1 MKSKHLIAILGV
13 AAVALGAG
21 IGTLIAKAGGSSQA
35 EIDAEFTKMIIE
47 NQDSDS
53 FDYRYFENVD
63 DASVNIYFNCPE
75 NIDANTFTAGIE
87 DAFGYADWDGTV
99 KLTDGRITTVER
111 GSLPFD
117 LNMRV
122 ITPYH
127 LKLDNNGKE
136 NDLYLISYL
145 NSQADKVE
153 MEKLRNRAGEEMEV
167 QIFEVDGHRIAK
179 TNRYGFLTLDSN
191 NTAHTVGLFPDSDEG
206 QEATVKF
213 EPGCVTLTYG
223 YRRNNTIVYGDNQ
236 NSSGDISVAA
246 WVLDYPNLKKITLD
260 PQGGNRYDASNLFD
274 ENPST
279 AWAIG
284 EKKFEEF
291 EKETEGHYPRMVAFQ
306 TRQLY
311 PVYRLTIT
319 NGYAKSEESWRNN
332 ARAKNIT
339 IMGCSEDS
347 NHADNLYSGTLS
359 DKAEPQTINLDKTG
373 RYDYY
378 NLIIEDFYPG
388 EKCNDVCISEI
399 ELFG

>member
-13 AAVALGAG
+13 AALALGAG

-35 EIDAEFTKMIIE
+35 EIDAEFTRMIIE

-53 FDYRYFENVD
+53 LDYSYFVNVD
-63 DASVNIYFNCPE
+63 DASVNIYFYRSE
-75 NIDANTFTAGIE
+75 NIDANTFTAGIV
-87 DAFGYADWDGTV
+87 DDGYAVWDGTV
-99 KLTDGRITTVER
+99 KLVDGRITTVER

-136 NDLYLISYL
+136 NDLYLSSYL

-153 MEKLRNRAGEEMEV
+153 MEKLRNRAGEDLEV

-179 TNRYGFLTLDSN
+179 TNLYGFLTLDSD
-191 NTAHTVGLFPDSDEG
+191 NTARKVGWFPNSDEE

-213 EPGCVTLTYG
+213 EPGCVTLTCGYG
-223 YRRNNTIVYGDNQ
+223 RNNTIVYGDNQ
-236 NSSGDISVAA
+236 NSYGYISVAA

-291 EKETEGHYPRMVAFQ
+291 EKETEGHYPRMVAFRTLQ
-306 TRQLY
+306 QY
-311 PVYRLTIT
+311 PAYGLTIT

-339 IMGCSEDS
+339 IMGCSDGS

-359 DKAEPQTINLDKTG
+359 DKAEPQTIKLEKTG

-388 EKCNDVCISEI
+388 EKYNDVCISEI
-399 ELFG
+399 EVFG

>member
-13 AAVALGAG
+13 AALALGAG

-53 FDYRYFENVD
+53 LDYLYFENID
-63 DASVNIYFNCPE
+63 DANVNIYFYRPE
-75 NIDANTFTAGIE
+75 NIYANTFAAGI
-87 DAFGYADWDGTV
+87 DDDYGHIVWDGTV
-99 KLTDGRITTVER
+99 KLADGRITTV
-111 GSLPFD
+111 GSEYD

-136 NDLYLISYL
+136 NDLYQFSYL

-153 MEKLRNRAGEEMEV
+153 MEKLRNRAGDELEV
-167 QIFEVDGHRIAK
+167 QIFEIDGHRIAK
-179 TNRYGFLTLDSN
+179 TNLYGFLTLDSN
-191 NTAHTVGLFPDSDEG
+191 NTARTTRWFPGSDEG
-206 QEATVKF
+206 QETTVKF
-213 EPGCVTLTYG
+213 EPGCVTLTFG
-223 YRRNNTIVYGDNQ
+223 RRNNTIVYGDNQ
-236 NSSGDISVAA
+236 NSSDYISIDAF
-246 WVLDYPNLKKITLD
+246 VLDYPNLKKITLD
-260 PQGGNRYDASNLFD
+260 PQGGNRYDALNLFD

-306 TRQLY
+306 TIQQY
-311 PVYRLTIT
+311 PAYGLTIT

-339 IMGCSEDS
+339 IMGCSEGS
-347 NHADNLYSGTLS
+347 NLADNLYSGTLS
-359 DKAEPQTINLDKTG
+359 DKAEPQTIKLNKTG

-399 ELFG
+399 EVFVEP